1 MTNFSKHNIFTRIAD
16 SDKYILMNVLT
27 GNADILS
34 SEKAQEIISQR
45 YNETDEYV
53 EKGYLSDPEAE
64 TKLYR
69 QRYAD
74 FIDKRDREEIQ
85 IFFVPWYSCNFGC
98 GYCYQEGYS
107 NQIMLPSN
115 ELIDSFFG
123 YIKKEF
129 AGRKKYLTIFGGE
142 PLLKGETY
150 SNVINLLL
158 EKAKEIGLETAFVT
172 NGYHLSEYVDLLS
185 QYRIREIQVTL
196 DGMQEFHDLRRPL
209 KGGGS
214 TFHQIVAGIDKALER
229 NLTVNLRMVVDKQ
242 NINDLPAL
250 ARFAIEKGWTKN
262 PQFKTQLGRN
272 YELHTCQ
279 TDRTKLFSRLEM
291 YKELY
296 SLTQAHPE
304 ILEFHKPT
312 FSISKFLFENGELP
326 SPLFD
331 SCPGTKSE
339 WAFDYTGNVYSCTAT
354 VGKTSE
360 SLGTFFPTVSKK
372 NKFIEQWE
380 ERDVTVIEKCKT
392 CNLQLACGG
401 GCASVA
407 FNTTGNLHA
416 PDCVPVKELIGMG
429 VSTYFK
435 KELA

>member
-34 SEKAQEIISQR
+34 SEKAQEIIFQR

-98 GYCYQEGYS
+98 GYCYQESYS

-123 YIKKEF
+123 YVNKEF
-129 AGRKKYLTIFGGE
+129 AGRKKYLTIFGVE
-142 PLLKGETY
+142 PLLAGESY
-150 SNVINLLL
+150 SNVIKLLL
-158 EKAKEIGLETAFVT
+158 EKAKEANLETAFVT
-172 NGYHLSEYVDLLS
+172 NGYYLADYVDLLS

-196 DGMQEFHDLRRPL
+196 DGMQKFHDLRRPL

-242 NINDLPAL
+242 NINDLPAFV
-250 ARFAIEKGWTKN
+250 RFAIEKGWTKH

-279 TDRTKLFSRLEM
+279 TDRSKLFSRLEM
-291 YKELY
+291 FQELY

-339 WAFDYTGNVYSCTAT
+339 WAFDYTGNIYSCTAT
-354 VGKTSE
+354 VGKTAE

-372 NKFIEQWE
+372 NKLIEQWE

-407 FNTTGNLHA
+407 FNTNGNLHT

>member
-1 MTNFSKHNIFTRIAD
+1 MNFSKHNIFTRIAD
-16 SDKYILMNVLT
+16 SDNYILMNVLT

-34 SEKAQEIISQR
+34 AEKAAEIISQR
-45 YNETDEYV
+45 YSDINEYTS
-53 EKGYLSDPEAE
+53 KGYLSDPEAE

-74 FIDKRDREEIQ
+74 FIDKRDQEEIQ

-98 GYCYQEGYS
+98 AYCYQESYS
-107 NQIMLPSN
+107 NQVVLPN
-115 ELIDSFFG
+115 GDVIDSFFG

-142 PLLKGETY
+142 PLLKGESY
-150 SNVINLLL
+150 FNVVKLLL
-158 EKAKEIGLETAFVT
+158 EKAKEAGLETAFVT
-172 NGYHLSEYVDLLS
+172 NGYHLAEYVDLLI

-214 TFHQIVAGIDKALER
+214 TFHQIVAGIDRALEQK
-229 NLTVNLRMVVDKQ
+229 LTINLRMVIDRQ
-242 NINDLPAL
+242 NINELVSL
-250 ARFAIEKGWTKN
+250 SRFARGKGWTNN
-262 PQFKTQLGRN
+262 PYFKTQLGRN

-279 TDRTKLFSRLEM
+279 TDRSKLFSRVEM
-291 YKELY
+291 FRELY
-296 SLTQAHPE
+296 TLVQTHPE
-304 ILEFHKPT
+304 ILEFHKPA

-339 WAFDYTGNVYSCTAT
+339 WAFDYTGNIYSCTAT
-354 VGKTSE
+354 VGKAAE
-360 SLGTFFPTVSKK
+360 SLGTFFPGVQKRHK
-372 NKFIEQWE
+372 IIEQWE

-407 FNTTGNLHA
+407 FNATGSLHA
-416 PDCVPVKELIGMG
+416 PDCVPVKELVSMG
-429 VSTYFK
+429 ISTYFK
-435 KELA
+435 REVA